1 MAAVPD
7 VSKNVSGSFTAT
19 SIVLATSGDTLTYSS
34 GTEQLLV
41 LYNIHAT
48 DPAIVTIDGASG
60 TTVAVPGAGA
70 TTASVAAGYAI
81 TIAAGVAKAVRLDT
95 ISAYL
100 SGTVSIVSD
109 TAAIVVATIVH

>member
-7 VSKNVSGSFTAT
+7 TSKNVSGSFTAT
-19 SIVLATSGDTLTYSS
+19 NILLGLSGDTLTYTA

-41 LYNIHAT
+41 LYNAHAT
-48 DPAIVTIDGASG
+48 DPAIVTIDGASS

-70 TTASVAAGYAI
+70 TTASVSAGYAI
-81 TIAAGVAKAVRLDT
+81 SLAAGVSKAVRLDT

-109 TAAIVVATIVH
+109 VDASVRAAIVH